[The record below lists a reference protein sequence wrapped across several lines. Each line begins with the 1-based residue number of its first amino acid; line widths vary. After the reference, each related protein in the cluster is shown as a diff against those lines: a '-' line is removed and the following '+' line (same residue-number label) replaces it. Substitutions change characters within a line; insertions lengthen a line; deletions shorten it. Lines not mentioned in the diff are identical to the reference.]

1 MKDNTEANDKF
12 PSSVGLFLSLI
23 FRSKILFEQQPE
35 LLSWEVIQWQHFMYG
50 EVPSSYF
57 FDSFCTFLV
66 QK

>member
-35 LLSWEVIQWQHFMYG
+35 LLS
-50 EVPSSYF
+50 
-57 FDSFCTFLV
+57 
-66 QK
+66 